1 MSTERGYKRKRFF
14 NYSINKRLQVRMLFK
29 VWAIVFM
36 SLLLAGII
44 FYLYSNINV
53 GNSFRLFHVKAK
65 NFLEFLLPVLVS
77 GFFASLILGVL
88 IALFFP
94 HAFAGPLYRIEKELA
109 AIGGGD
115 LTKEIK
121 LRKRSEVPELAAA
134 INTMVADL
142 RSQVLKISDV
152 AEEIRDTAQK
162 SSSQGADVTLG
173 KIEVASEK
181 LQGALRNFK
190 L

>member
-1 MSTERGYKRKRFF
+1 MSAERGYKRKRFF
-14 NYSINKRLQVRMLFK
+14 NYSINKRLQIRMLFK
-29 VWAIVFM
+29 VWAIVFI

-53 GNSFRLFHVKAK
+53 GNSYRLFHVKAK
-65 NFLEFLLPVLVS
+65 NFLDFLLPVLVS

-109 AIGGGD
+109 GIGGGD
-115 LTKEIK
+115 LTKKIR
-121 LRKRSEVPELAAA
+121 LRKGSEVPELVDA
-134 INTMVADL
+134 INAMVADL
-142 RSQVLKISDV
+142 RAQVQKISDA
-152 AEEIRDTAQK
+152 AEEMGGIIKK
-162 SSSQGADVTLG
+162 SSSQGADETLG
-173 KIEVASEK
+173 KIEEANK
-181 LQGALRNFK
+181 RLQGAVKNFK

>member
-1 MSTERGYKRKRFF
+1 MFAERGYKRKRFF
-14 NYSINKRLQVRMLFK
+14 NYSINKRLQIRMLFK
-29 VWAIVFM
+29 VWAIVFI

-53 GNSFRLFHVKAK
+53 GNSYRLFHVKAK
-65 NFLEFLLPVLVS
+65 NFLDFLLPVLVS

-109 AIGGGD
+109 GIGGGD
-115 LTKEIK
+115 LTKKIK
-121 LRKRSEVPELAAA
+121 LRKGSEVPELVDA
-134 INTMVADL
+134 INEMVADL
-142 RSQVLKISDV
+142 RAQVQKISDA
-152 AEEIRDTAQK
+152 AEEMGGIIKK
-162 SSSQGADVTLG
+162 SSSQGADETLG
-173 KIEVASEK
+173 KIEEANK
-181 LQGALRNFK
+181 RLQGAIKNFK